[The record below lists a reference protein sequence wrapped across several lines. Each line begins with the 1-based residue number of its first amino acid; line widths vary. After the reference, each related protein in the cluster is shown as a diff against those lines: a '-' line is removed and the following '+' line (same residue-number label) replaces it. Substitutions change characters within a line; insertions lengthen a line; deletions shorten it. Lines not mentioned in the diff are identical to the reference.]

1 MFPIISPIP
10 FPASKPPPAS
20 KPSPYT
26 STSILHEKLTYKE
39 SNQDQEL
46 RTPVTFVDD
55 WLNEL
60 ECEFEKLI
68 PWNCHNRLKVILS
81 RIALKVH
88 KDKPTSGKTY
98 GILYKINLALII

>member
-10 FPASKPPPAS
+10 FPASKPPPTS
-20 KPSPYT
+20 KPLPPANT
-26 STSILHEKLTYKE
+26 SLSSTTARE

-46 RTPVTFVDD
+46 RTPVTFVED

-68 PWNCHNRLKVILS
+68 PWTCPNRLKVILS
-81 RIALKVH
+81 RIAIKVH